1 MKCTNQYQT
10 EATLAFLSNT
20 KRTYSGEYKPI
31 ALWTAVTGQ
40 QRSLTEDVMQLYSW
54 PLSSC
59 SASAQAN
66 QGRLCAGGFAEHR
79 RSWEPRT
86 KSKLLLS
93 SCSSASGTFW
103 DACRP
108 SFNRR
113 DSKAI
118 QKEAVKTL
126 PWESAF
132 QTSQDEEGAG
142 CCPPLPWG
150 STSKGSAISSLAAS
164 F

>member
-1 MKCTNQYQT
+1 MHKPISDWCYSS
-10 EATLAFLSNT
+10 FSFKH
-20 KRTYSGEYKPI
+20 KRIYSGEYKAI

-40 QRSLTEDVMQLYSW
+40 QCSLTEDVMQLYSW
-54 PLSSC
+54 PVSC
-59 SASAQAN
+59 SASAKQIKEGYVLGALLSTE
-66 QGRLCAGGFAEHR
+66 GAGSHGPSLNFYCRAVA
-79 RSWEPRT
+79 
-86 KSKLLLS
+86 LLL
-93 SCSSASGTFW
+93 APW
-103 DACRP
+103 DARRP

-118 QKEAVKTL
+118 QKQVVETL

-142 CCPPLPWG
+142 YRRLPPWG
-150 STSKGSAISSLAAS
+150 STSKESATSSLAAS